1 MLTSDKLAEA
11 PKEGEKALLG
21 KAEIGFVHRGEVGL
35 TPEPSSY
42 PLECVLCQNAEYM
55 DIGASE
61 FDHSPSGWFRT
72 LGCLLLPAFIFIVL
86 AAEHES
92 YPSSDPGFPWLPIGI
107 VFGLGLLWLISGMV
121 YYVVRRRRRTT
132 ISFYRKRQKL
142 VFKPSS
148 RAEPVEL
155 DWSEVVPYIRP
166 RRIRGVI
173 GSRFIDM
180 PGVSLCL
187 AWYDS
192 ESQMLHTFYTS
203 EFKFSLFVADEWRLM
218 LRYMNGD
225 DNNFANNYEP
235 VATSANFQQKRDK
248 LWRDFRANKNK
259 RLFTFSLRDMSVS
272 YLSMTVF
279 YLMHLLGWWR
289 LPYLYCDLYFAL
301 AVTPFLPPDRK

>member
-21 KAEIGFVHRGEVGL
+21 KTEIGFVHRDEAGL

-42 PLECVLCQNAEYM
+42 PLECVLSQNAEYM

-61 FDHSPSGWFRT
+61 FDHKPSGWFRT

-86 AAEHES
+86 AAA
-92 YPSSDPGFPWLPIGI
+92 SDPGISWLPMGI
-107 VFGLGLLWLISGMV
+107 VFGLGLLWLVSGMV
-121 YYVVRRRRRTT
+121 YYVLRRRRRTT

-155 DWSEVVPYIRP
+155 DWGDVVPYIRP

-192 ESQMLHTFYTS
+192 ESQMLHTF
-203 EFKFSLFVADEWRLM
+203 
-218 LRYMNGD
+218 
-225 DNNFANNYEP
+225 
-235 VATSANFQQKRDK
+235 
-248 LWRDFRANKNK
+248 
-259 RLFTFSLRDMSVS
+259 
-272 YLSMTVF
+272 
-279 YLMHLLGWWR
+279 
-289 LPYLYCDLYFAL
+289 
-301 AVTPFLPPDRK
+301 